1 MDRVLEEVGEF
12 CPWTSWPS
20 FMAAEGEDT
29 RSWGSHLKC
38 SALREVS
45 VCGRVCHVTGVL
57 VFRALAA
64 ELLRKLYSP
73 LLWKLLGYAQMTTLY
88 VCLFCF

>member
-12 CPWTSWPS
+12 CPWASRPS
-20 FMAAEGEDT
+20 FMGAEGEDT

-45 VCGRVCHVTGVL
+45 VCGWVCYVTGVP
-57 VFRALAA
+57 VFRCSLA
-64 ELLRKLYSP
+64 ELFRKLYSP
-73 LLWKLLGYAQMTTLY
+73 LLWKLLGSAQMTTLY